1 MRTAVGAE
9 EAEPSRPEDLAGR
22 VAGDAATT
30 HAQRGLRLAEL
41 ILSESRRAGQGPG
54 SRLPTE
60 RQLAADLGVTRS
72 SVRHALAMLEAQG
85 RISRE
90 VGRGTF
96 LRDLPRP
103 GGLPQAARGG
113 WPGPGNRI
121 GQAADPAA
129 GQARHLPPAGD
140 LGSAG
145 HLPRTGDLASVADLA
160 PAALAPAADFA
171 PADVMTIRRLLEP
184 PAMSLVV
191 AWATAADLEEMDR
204 CLAGGD
210 RAASYEEFESWD
222 LALHRCIMA
231 ASHSPLLAA
240 LYQAIEG
247 ARHGHVWGDLKRRSA
262 SREHREQYQ
271 GDHRAI
277 VGALRARDSARAVE
291 AMRLHLARVSDHL
304 NATDPAAGVIWR

>member
-1 MRTAVGAE
+1 MRTAVGADE
-9 EAEPSRPEDLAGR
+9 TEPSRQADLAWQ
-22 VAGDAATT
+22 AGPMAGAAPRAGTM

-41 ILSESRRAGQGPG
+41 ILSGARQAGQGPG

-96 LRDLPRP
+96 LRDA
-103 GGLPQAARGG
+103 PQG
-113 WPGPGNRI
+113 
-121 GQAADPAA
+121 AADVSAA
-129 GQARHLPPAGD
+129 GFPATPTPPATPIPPATAA
-140 LGSAG
+140 LSPAPSVRAG
-145 HLPRTGDLASVADLA
+145 LA
-160 PAALAPAADFA
+160 PAGQDSGAGHTPGADFA
-171 PADVMTIRRLLEP
+171 PADVMTVRRLLEP

-204 CLAGGD
+204 CLVGGD
-210 RAASYEEFESWD
+210 RAASYEEFETWD

-240 LYQAIEG
+240 LYQAIEA
-247 ARHGHVWGDLKRRSA
+247 ARHGQVWGDLKRRSA
-262 SREHREQYQ
+262 SPEHREQYQ

-304 NATDPAAGVIWR
+304 NATDPAGVIWR

>member
-1 MRTAVGAE
+1 MRTAVGADE
-9 EAEPSRPEDLAGR
+9 TEPSRHADLAWPAMP
-22 VAGDAATT
+22 AGGSAPRISPGLSPRAGTM

-41 ILSESRRAGQGPG
+41 ILQGARQAGQGPG

-85 RISRE
+85 HISRE

-96 LRDLPRP
+96 LRDP
-103 GGLPQAARGG
+103 PQDG
-113 WPGPGNRI
+113 
-121 GQAADPAA
+121 A
-129 GQARHLPPAGD
+129 GVPPAGSAPPSA
-140 LGSAG
+140 LAMPALSPTALVPAVQAPGAG
-145 HLPRTGDLASVADLA
+145 HA
-160 PAALAPAADFA
+160 PGADFA
-171 PADVMTIRRLLEP
+171 PADVMTVRRLLEP

-204 CLAGGD
+204 CLVGGD
-210 RAASYEEFESWD
+210 QAASYEEFETWD

-240 LYQAIEG
+240 LYQAIEA
-247 ARHGHVWGDLKRRSA
+247 ARHGQVWGDLKRRSA
-262 SREHREQYQ
+262 SPEHREQYQ